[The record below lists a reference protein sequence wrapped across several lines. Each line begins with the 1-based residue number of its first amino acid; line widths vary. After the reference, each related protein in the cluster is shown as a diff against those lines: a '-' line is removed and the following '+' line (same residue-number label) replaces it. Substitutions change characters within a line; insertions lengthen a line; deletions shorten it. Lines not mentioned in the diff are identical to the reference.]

1 MNEESFEK
9 IQRLMRVIGGKAIVV
24 ENGEPSFIIASVDE
38 YTDFSD
44 KKEPLN
50 SEVALIEKINQDI
63 LVWKNRQREREL
75 GQMEKNLSKSTEMAS
90 IREDSFLGDRI

>member
-1 MNEESFEK
+1 
-9 IQRLMRVIGGKAIVV
+9 MRAIGGKAIVI

-38 YTDFSD
+38 YADFSE
-44 KKEPLN
+44 KGEPLN

-75 GQMEKNLSKSTEMAS
+75 GQMEKNLSKSTEMAI
-90 IREDSFLGDRI
+90 IREDSFLGDKI